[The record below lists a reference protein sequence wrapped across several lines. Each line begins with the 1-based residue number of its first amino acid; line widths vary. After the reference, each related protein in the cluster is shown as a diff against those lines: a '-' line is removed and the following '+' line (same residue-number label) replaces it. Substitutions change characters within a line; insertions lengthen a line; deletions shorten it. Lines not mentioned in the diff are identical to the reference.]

1 MVSAGGSADAA
12 AHGVRGR
19 VRAAIKGEL
28 AESAVRAFEKNGFD
42 ATTVDHIV
50 DQVGI
55 SRRTFFRYFDSKEDA
70 VLQPLEDLG
79 HSVAE
84 ALAARPAGE
93 PIRLSLRRALD
104 VLVEHYAANQAQWT
118 AVMQL
123 VLSTPSLRA
132 RHLAKQDEW
141 LAEMGPVLA
150 GRMGV
155 DASDLRPRL
164 YCATFLGASD
174 AGLRA
179 WFSGQTTGSLSDAID
194 EAISSLDELF
204 E

>member
-1 MVSAGGSADAA
+1 MGSEDSADL
-12 AHGVRGR
+12 GVRGR
-19 VRAAIKGEL
+19 VRAAIKIEL
-28 AESAVRAFEKNGFD
+28 AEAAVRAFDKFGFD

-55 SRRTFFRYFDSKEDA
+55 SRRTFFRYFESKEDA

-84 ALAARPAGE
+84 ALAARPASE
-93 PIRLSLRRALD
+93 SIRLSLRRALD
-104 VLVEHYAANQAQWT
+104 VLVEHYAANEAQWST
-118 AVMQL
+118 VMKL

-132 RHLAKQDEW
+132 RHLVKQDEW

-179 WFSGQTTGSLSDAID
+179 WFSGQTTGSLGDAID
-194 EAISSLDELF
+194 DAIRSLDELF

>member
-1 MVSAGGSADAA
+1 MTSADPADL
-12 AHGVRGR
+12 GVRGR

-42 ATTVDHIV
+42 ATTIDHIV

-55 SRRTFFRYFDSKEDA
+55 SRRTFFRYFESKEDA

-79 HSVAE
+79 RSVAA
-84 ALAARPAGE
+84 ALAARPAKE
-93 PIRLSLRRALD
+93 SVRLSLRRALD
-104 VLVEHYAANQAQWT
+104 VLVEHYAANEAQWST
-118 AVMQL
+118 VMKL

-132 RHLAKQDEW
+132 RHLVKQDEW

-150 GRMGV
+150 RRMGA
-155 DASDLRPRL
+155 DATDLRPRL

-179 WFSGQTTGSLSDAID
+179 WFSGQAAGSLGDAID
-194 EAISSLDELF
+194 EAIRSLDDLF